1 MNKKFLIILIVIV
14 ILVLYC
20 LFFTDNIDK
29 FSQNLR
35 LSNIYGASSSRTKN
49 DEIYEI
55 GIDED
60 NEEVYQFNNDTF
72 KLSDNDIFQ
81 PYEPKKIK
89 YLPVIVKIPS
99 VVTTK
104 SIKSKV
110 PMKIDGYKY
119 IGLVSNQY
127 YKQFYIIYEKEYN
140 NYQRED
146 KLYEYLLV
154 KKIEDNFKVV
164 YNIPPRCKVEP
175 GDNIYFSY
183 GNFQLGPLKFMY

>member
-1 MNKKFLIILIVIV
+1 MNKKILIILIVIV
-14 ILVLYC
+14 IFSLYC

-72 KLSDNDIFQ
+72 KLSEDDIFQ

-89 YLPVIVKIPS
+89 YLPISVKIPS

-110 PMKIDGYKY
+110 PMKIEGYKFK
-119 IGLVSNQY
+119 GLVANQY

-140 NYQRED
+140 NYHRED

-164 YNIPPRCKVEP
+164 YNIPPRSKVEP

-183 GNFQLGPLKFMY
+183 GNFQLGPLKFT